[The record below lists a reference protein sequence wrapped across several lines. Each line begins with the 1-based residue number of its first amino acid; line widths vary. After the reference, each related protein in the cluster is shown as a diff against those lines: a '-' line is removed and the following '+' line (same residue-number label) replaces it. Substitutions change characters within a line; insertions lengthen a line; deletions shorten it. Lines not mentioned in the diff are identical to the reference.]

1 MMNVEC
7 GMNGTASRSLA
18 SKETL
23 ERLLIKQENNL
34 KYHNTMKA
42 LKTLIL
48 TAALV
53 CGGMMTAHAQLGGG
67 QKIVYVDSEYIM
79 ENIPEYGDAQEELN
93 ALSTKWQKEV
103 KAVYDKVEEMYTK
116 YQTEMLL
123 LSEDQKRARE
133 QAIVAKEQEAKNL
146 QMQYFGSEG
155 QLYQKR
161 TELIQPIQEKVY
173 TAMKELAQTKNYAF
187 ILDLASGTSV
197 LYASDKNDVSDDV
210 LDQLGNVMQTVRRED
225 RRKATA
231 TPTSTG
237 TGSGK
242 TGGTKTN
249 ASSAKTNTPK
259 TSTTKPGSGKASET
273 KAKKN

>member
-1 MMNVEC
+1 
-7 GMNGTASRSLA
+7 
-18 SKETL
+18 
-23 ERLLIKQENNL
+23 
-34 KYHNTMKA
+34 MKA
-42 LKTLIL
+42 FKTLIL

-53 CGGMMTAHAQLGGG
+53 CGGMMTTQAQILGGA

-93 ALSTKWQKEV
+93 SLSTKWQNEV
-103 KAVYDKVEEMYTK
+103 KAIYDKVSEMYNK

-133 QAIVAKEQEAKNL
+133 QAIIDKEQEAKNL

-161 TELIQPIQEKVY
+161 NELVQPIQEKVY
-173 TAMKELAQTKNYAF
+173 TAMKEVAQTRNYAF

-197 LYASDKNDVSDDV
+197 LYANEKNDVSDEV

-225 RRKATA
+225 RRKAN
-231 TPTSTG
+231 TG
-237 TGSGK
+237 NV
-242 TGGTKTN
+242 GGTSGT
-249 ASSAKTNTPK
+249 SK
-259 TSTTKPGSGKASET
+259 TSKSGNTVKPGKS
-273 KAKKN
+273 KN

>member
-1 MMNVEC
+1 
-7 GMNGTASRSLA
+7 
-18 SKETL
+18 
-23 ERLLIKQENNL
+23 
-34 KYHNTMKA
+34 MKA
-42 LKTLIL
+42 LKTLAL
-48 TAALV
+48 AAALA
-53 CGGMMTAHAQLGGG
+53 CGIMSAQAQLMGGS

-93 ALSTKWQKEV
+93 ALSDKWQKEV
-103 KAVYDKVEEMYTK
+103 KAIYDKVSEMYSK

-123 LSEDQKRARE
+123 LSEDQKQARE

-146 QMQYFGSEG
+146 QMQYFGADG

-173 TAMKELAQTKNYAF
+173 TAMQELAQQKNYGF

-225 RRKATA
+225 RKRATTA
-231 TPTSTG
+231 AGMSSG
-237 TGSGK
+237 TGSK
-242 TGGTKTN
+242 GGTGTKGGSTGKP
-249 ASSAKTNTPK
+249 ATP
-259 TSTTKPGSGKASET
+259 SGGKP
-273 KAKKN
+273 KAKK

>member
-1 MMNVEC
+1 
-7 GMNGTASRSLA
+7 
-18 SKETL
+18 
-23 ERLLIKQENNL
+23 
-34 KYHNTMKA
+34 MKA
-42 LKTLIL
+42 IKTLIL

-53 CGGMMTAHAQLGGG
+53 CGGIIAANAQLVGGG

-79 ENIPEYGDAQEELN
+79 ENIPEYGDAQAELD
-93 ALSTKWQKEV
+93 ALSEKWQREV
-103 KAVYDKVEEMYTK
+103 KAVYDKVSEMYSK
-116 YQTEMLL
+116 YQTDMLL

-133 QAIVAKEQEAKNL
+133 QAIIDKEQEAKNL

-225 RRKATA
+225 RRRAGAGTGV
-231 TPTSTG
+231 TPSSSSTG
-237 TGSGK
+237 GGKSSGK
-242 TGGTKTN
+242 GGGK
-249 ASSAKTNTPK
+249 PK
-259 TSTTKPGSGKASET
+259 K
-273 KAKKN
+273 

>member
-1 MMNVEC
+1 M
-7 GMNGTASRSLA
+7 
-18 SKETL
+18 
-23 ERLLIKQENNL
+23 ERLLIKQENKL

-53 CGGMMTAHAQLGGG
+53 CGGIMTTHAQIAGGG

-93 ALSTKWQKEV
+93 ALSAKWQKEV
-103 KAVYDKVEEMYTK
+103 KAIYDKVSEMYSK

-133 QAIVAKEQEAKNL
+133 QAIVDKEQEAKNL

-197 LYASDKNDVSDDV
+197 LYASEKNDISDDV

-225 RRKATA
+225 RRKASSGTMGGSTSGNTGNKGTTA
-231 TPTSTG
+231 GGAKGGASNGPKTG
-237 TGSGK
+237 TSGAK
-242 TGGTKTN
+242 GG
-249 ASSAKTNTPK
+249 ASGDKGN
-259 TSTTKPGSGKASET
+259 SGKA
-273 KAKKN
+273 KN

>member
-1 MMNVEC
+1 
-7 GMNGTASRSLA
+7 
-18 SKETL
+18 
-23 ERLLIKQENNL
+23 
-34 KYHNTMKA
+34 MKA
-42 LKTLIL
+42 FKTLIL

-53 CGGMMTAHAQLGGG
+53 CGGMMTTQAQILGGA

-93 ALSTKWQKEV
+93 SLSTKWQNEV
-103 KAVYDKVEEMYTK
+103 KAIYDKVSEMYNK

-133 QAIVAKEQEAKNL
+133 QAIIDKEQEAKNL

-161 TELIQPIQEKVY
+161 NELVQPIQEKVY
-173 TAMKELAQTKNYAF
+173 TAMKEVAQTKNYAF

-197 LYASDKNDVSDDV
+197 LYANEKNDVSDEV

-225 RRKATA
+225 RRKAN
-231 TPTSTG
+231 TG
-237 TGSGK
+237 NMGGT
-242 TGGTKTN
+242 TGGT
-249 ASSAKTNTPK
+249 SNTSK
-259 TSTTKPGSGKASET
+259 SGNTVKPGKS
-273 KAKKN
+273 KN